1 MAKAKKP
8 KFDDNFIREVNV
20 HYRTT
25 TDKRI
30 KINEAKDVAEFVRS
44 VMTDNSR
51 EHCVA
56 LYLDASHQIASY
68 SVISIGGAN
77 SAPIAPR
84 EVFQRAV
91 LTGAVS
97 IVLAHNHPSG
107 SLEPSHQDRDV
118 TVRMRKAGTLMGIQ
132 ILDHLIVTDHEFLSL
147 RDGPSGW

>member
-84 EVFQRAV
+84 
-91 LTGAVS
+91 
-97 IVLAHNHPSG
+97 
-107 SLEPSHQDRDV
+107 
-118 TVRMRKAGTLMGIQ
+118 
-132 ILDHLIVTDHEFLSL
+132 
-147 RDGPSGW
+147 